1 MLAVSPWIP
10 RNYNNFQLRPS
21 LHPPTEPG
29 RLSHAMNCC
38 LLTSSS
44 SKAGSVFAISSRVRH
59 AAVSCLPACLHAF
72 LWMQPKQVIEDDEWW
87 QFLVA
92 ERGAFYLPAKQHQC
106 AEQFTLREWIHFGK
120 STSIELGS
128 QKHCTILVTVTRGL
142 SFVCPSS
149 WKGREKIKV
158 HTWITNKITV
168 KHSSSAS

>member
-1 MLAVSPWIP
+1 MPAVSPWIP

-92 ERGAFYLPAKQHQC
+92 ESILPASETASVC
-106 AEQFTLREWIHFGK
+106 WAIYTPRVDSLRKINIYRVGFSKALHNSRYGYEGVEFCLPK
-120 STSIELGS
+120 
-128 QKHCTILVTVTRGL
+128 
-142 SFVCPSS
+142 FM
-149 WKGREKIKV
+149 KG
-158 HTWITNKITV
+158 
-168 KHSSSAS
+168 